1 MVGDVFVDV
10 MAKVQG
16 LPVWDADVEAQYVKV
31 LPGGSALNQARHL
44 QALGAEVRFFGAL
57 GGDAFGTMLA
67 SHVSGQGFSLEN
79 VKVFPALPSSVC
91 LVLAGPADRAFVS
104 CYSTTDA
111 FSTAD
116 LEAQSEGL
124 LGCQHLHIGGYF
136 NLKGL
141 QNPEFTALVK
151 RCRAA
156 GMSVSLNTQYDAS
169 EAWLGLRGHLRELL
183 PLTDALFV
191 NELEA
196 AKIAAAVL
204 PDQDGVEALCQAFPQ
219 LMLIVTRGKDGCL
232 ILRRGKPALQVP
244 TSPLET
250 VVDATGAYALC
261 FPPTPR
267 PLVLAVGTV
276 AALLSYGRGS
286 CQFAYALP
294 GGRRGALLGALGL
307 GLSLVPA
314 AGPGGRAAA
323 EGTAAPWRQ
332 EIPETLQILQEL
344 QKTWPELDK
353 AGQLGGG
360 KVRKVLDYTLVQNLT
375 VSVAK
380 GEPVGANFR
389 NRRVTKVTR
398 PELGWREKDQVTAV
412 NGVPIA
418 SPEAMKALIKKAED
432 GGQPLTLAVARKKQ
446 SPIDGIE
453 EDLVE
458 AYMALDSKD
467 LPDLDEVVSHL
478 NAARAMAFGAS
489 SSGRSSGE
497 MLDELKIE
505 IDALIPDFAK
515 IVKVMG

>member
-1 MVGDVFVDV
+1 
-10 MAKVQG
+10 
-16 LPVWDADVEAQYVKV
+16 
-31 LPGGSALNQARHL
+31 
-44 QALGAEVRFFGAL
+44 
-57 GGDAFGTMLA
+57 
-67 SHVSGQGFSLEN
+67 
-79 VKVFPALPSSVC
+79 
-91 LVLAGPADRAFVS
+91 
-104 CYSTTDA
+104 
-111 FSTAD
+111 
-116 LEAQSEGL
+116 
-124 LGCQHLHIGGYF
+124 
-136 NLKGL
+136 
-141 QNPEFTALVK
+141 
-151 RCRAA
+151 
-156 GMSVSLNTQYDAS
+156 
-169 EAWLGLRGHLRELL
+169 
-183 PLTDALFV
+183 
-191 NELEA
+191 
-196 AKIAAAVL
+196 
-204 PDQDGVEALCQAFPQ
+204 
-219 LMLIVTRGKDGCL
+219 
-232 ILRRGKPALQVP
+232 
-244 TSPLET
+244 
-250 VVDATGAYALC
+250 
-261 FPPTPR
+261 
-267 PLVLAVGTV
+267 VGTV

-432 GGQPLTLAVARKKQ
+432 GGQPITLAVARKKQ